1 MTMSDE
7 LTTGQQNAVAQLV
20 RAHEMEIARLQA
32 DLRTRE
38 SLRAE
43 YLARAERAEALLAA
57 SREQTAAAERE
68 LGTRRA
74 LDLSW
79 EREKAAREAAER
91 EVTKLRE
98 ALRDTDD
105 NVEAIAKA
113 WTDRVFGTSVDEG
126 WDAAPEREKN
136 NVRKDVRDLLTVLRN
151 RAASPT
157 TPAGEVPPAAVVI
170 DEAEWDG
177 CRACDDR
184 GFLLGGDNVL
194 YPCRA
199 CQAAPIEAPGKGC
212 PECGRVGGNN
222 DCCIREGLAAAPHH
236 PDVGGGVAVDMYN
249 CPVCGRPLECY
260 ESISNDDG
268 SLLTRYRCDCDVK
281 AAHEAGRRE
290 GIEAAAKW
298 LEGWFDSMPA
308 QALPRAMR
316 GVLIPTP
323 PPQAAEASCDCDG
336 RPLRMPAC
344 PVHGR
349 IQSAPPA
356 VPAGEGTPKHG
367 CVPMCAACWVAA
379 GEGRVPQGTCGVY
392 WSVEVDGI
400 THTITCG
407 RPLPCERHGASLAS
421 EGKGG

>member
-1 MTMSDE
+1 MKMSE
-7 LTTGQQNAVAQLV
+7 LTTGQQNAVAQVV
-20 RAHEMEIARLQA
+20 RAHELEIARLQA

-157 TPAGEVPPAAVVI
+157 TPAGDAQTAGYFDLIHPPS
-170 DEAEWDG
+170 
-177 CRACDDR
+177 
-184 GFLLGGDNVL
+184 
-194 YPCRA
+194 
-199 CQAAPIEAPGKGC
+199 APIEAPGKGC

-222 DCCIREGLAAAPHH
+222 DCCIREGLAAAP
-236 PDVGGGVAVDMYN
+236 
-249 CPVCGRPLECY
+249 
-260 ESISNDDG
+260 
-268 SLLTRYRCDCDVK
+268 T
-281 AAHEAGRRE
+281 
-290 GIEAAAKW
+290 
-298 LEGWFDSMPA
+298 
-308 QALPRAMR
+308 
-316 GVLIPTP
+316 IPTS
-323 PPQAAEASCDCDG
+323 EK
-336 RPLRMPAC
+336 
-344 PVHGR
+344 
-349 IQSAPPA
+349 
-356 VPAGEGTPKHG
+356 GE
-367 CVPMCAACWVAA
+367 
-379 GEGRVPQGTCGVY
+379 
-392 WSVEVDGI
+392 
-400 THTITCG
+400 
-407 RPLPCERHGASLAS
+407 
-421 EGKGG
+421 